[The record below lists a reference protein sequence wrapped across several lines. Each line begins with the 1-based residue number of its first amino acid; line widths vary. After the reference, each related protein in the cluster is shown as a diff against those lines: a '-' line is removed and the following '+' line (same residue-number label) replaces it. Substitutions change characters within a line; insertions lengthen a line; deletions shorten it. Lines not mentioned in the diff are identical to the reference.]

1 MESKIVKSKL
11 LLTAAALLAGVGLA
25 SAQGTREGGAGGG
38 MGGASE
44 RGMSSG
50 PSGGS
55 SGREMSPPSSGAQ
68 RGQGLQT
75 EGRGQ
80 GLREGGRAEG
90 RSERQI
96 DRGQAQR
103 GQIQKDQTVGQGQ
116 RDSEQPRR
124 SEGGRREAP
133 AGAQTRHSQQPQQQD
148 RTGAATKSQSTTGI
162 ATQKQTGTQAPKG
175 KQPQQQDRT
184 GAVTQGQSTTGA
196 ATRGQTGTAA
206 QGQTQG
212 QAQGQSGVAAQTQA
226 SRTTLSAQQQ
236 NTIRQSVLSAR
247 NAPRVNVNAIHFAV
261 NSGVVVP
268 SNIRIVSVSTF
279 PVLVDVFP
287 SFRDY
292 SFFVVEDEIVFLD
305 RDRRIVEVVP
315 VGPRARFSRRA
326 ASGGSFAMLNLSPQE
341 IREVQR
347 VLIERRLLVGEADGV
362 LGSRTREALITF
374 QRQQGIQTSGSVDTR
389 TVAALGLSNRI
400 GQQSGQSAT
409 QGQSST
415 VGQGQSGTQQP
426 SARQQNTTGQGTG
439 QANAPMPQNQSTT
452 DQVTRGAKQPS
463 AKQGTTG
470 QAAPQNQSTVG
481 RGGNTQAP
489 AQNPGQN
496 PSSK

>member
-11 LLTAAALLAGVGLA
+11 LLTTAALLASVSLA
-25 SAQGTREGGAGGG
+25 SAQGMREGGGPGGG
-38 MGGASE
+38 MGGGGE

-55 SGREMSPPSSGAQ
+55 SGGEMSRSSGAQ
-68 RGQGLQT
+68 RGERLQT

-124 SEGGRREAP
+124 SESGRREAP
-133 AGAQTRHSQQPQQQD
+133 AGAQTRHSQQSQQQD
-148 RTGAATKSQSTTGI
+148 RTGAAAKSQSTTGI

-175 KQPQQQDRT
+175 QQPQQQSRT
-184 GAVTQGQSTTGA
+184 GAATQDQTTGA
-196 ATRGQTGTAA
+196 ATRSQTGTAA

-212 QAQGQSGVAAQTQA
+212 QTQGQAQAQSGVAAQTQA

-236 NTIRQSVLSAR
+236 NTIQQSVLSAR

-261 NSGVVVP
+261 NPGVVVP

-287 SFRDY
+287 SFRDF

-305 RDRRIVEVVP
+305 RDRRIVEIVP

-326 ASGGSFAMLNLSPQE
+326 ARGGSFAMLDLSQQE

-347 VLIERRLLVGEADGV
+347 VLIERHLLVGEADGV
-362 LGSRTREALITF
+362 LGPRTREALITF
-374 QRQQGIQTSGSVDTR
+374 QRQQGIQTTGSIDTR
-389 TVAALGLSNRI
+389 TVTALGLSNRI
-400 GQQSGQSAT
+400 GQQTGQSAT

-415 VGQGQSGTQQP
+415 VGQGQTGTQQ
-426 SARQQNTTGQGTG
+426 STTGQGTG

-452 DQVTRGAKQPS
+452 GQATGGAKQPS
-463 AKQGTTG
+463 AQQGTSG

-481 RGGNTQAP
+481 RSSNQQAP
-489 AQNPGQN
+489 AQNSGQN

>member
-11 LLTAAALLAGVGLA
+11 LLTTAALLAGVGLA
-25 SAQGTREGGAGGG
+25 SAQGTREGVGPGGV
-38 MGGASE
+38 GGASE

-175 KQPQQQDRT
+175 QQPQQQDRT

-261 NSGVVVP
+261 NTGVVVP
-268 SNIRIVSVSTF
+268 SNIRIVSVSSF

-400 GQQSGQSAT
+400 GQQSSQSAT

-426 SARQQNTTGQGTG
+426 SARQQNTTGQGAG

>member
-11 LLTAAALLAGVGLA
+11 LLTTAVLLAGVSLA
-25 SAQGTREGGAGGG
+25 SAQGMREGGGPGGG
-38 MGGASE
+38 MGGE

-55 SGREMSPPSSGAQ
+55 SGREMSPRSSGAQ
-68 RGQGLQT
+68 RGEGLQT

-116 RDSEQPRR
+116 RESEQPRR

-148 RTGAATKSQSTTGI
+148 RTGAAAKGQSTTGI
-162 ATQKQTGTQAPKG
+162 ATQK
-175 KQPQQQDRT
+175 
-184 GAVTQGQSTTGA
+184 
-196 ATRGQTGTAA
+196 
-206 QGQTQG
+206 TQG

-236 NTIRQSVLSAR
+236 TTIRQSVLSAR

-261 NSGVVVP
+261 NPGVVVP
-268 SNIRIVSVSTF
+268 SNIRIVSVSSF

-315 VGPRARFSRRA
+315 AGPRARFSRRA
-326 ASGGSFAMLNLSPQE
+326 ARGGSFAMLDLSPQE

-347 VLIERRLLVGEADGV
+347 VLIERRLLVGEVDGV

-374 QRQQGIQTSGSVDTR
+374 QRQQGIQTTGSIDTR
-389 TVAALGLSNRI
+389 TVTALGLSNRI
-400 GQQSGQSAT
+400 GQQTGQSAT

-415 VGQGQSGTQQP
+415 VGQSRSGTQQP
-426 SARQQNTTGQGTG
+426 SAQQSTTGQGTG

-452 DQVTRGAKQPS
+452 GQATGGAKQPS

-489 AQNPGQN
+489 AQNSGQN

>member
-25 SAQGTREGGAGGG
+25 SAQGTREGVGPG

-116 RDSEQPRR
+116 RESEQPRR

-175 KQPQQQDRT
+175 QQPQQQDRT
-184 GAVTQGQSTTGA
+184 GAVTQGQTTGA
-196 ATRGQTGTAA
+196 ATTRGQTGTAA

-212 QAQGQSGVAAQTQA
+212 QAQGQSGVAAQTLA

-236 NTIRQSVLSAR
+236 TTIRQSVLSAR

-261 NSGVVVP
+261 NTGVVVP

-279 PVLVDVFP
+279 PVLIDVFP

-315 VGPRARFSRRA
+315 AGPRARFSRRA
-326 ASGGSFAMLNLSPQE
+326 ARGGSFAMLDLSPQE

-389 TVAALGLSNRI
+389 TVTALGLSNRI
-400 GQQSGQSAT
+400 GGQSAA
-409 QGQSST
+409 QGQSA
-415 VGQGQSGTQQP
+415 GQGQTGTQQP
-426 SARQQNTTGQGTG
+426 SARQNTTGQGAG
-439 QANAPMPQNQSTT
+439 QANAPMPQQNKSTSQT
-452 DQVTRGAKQPS
+452 TGQGQGGVQQPS
-463 AKQGTTG
+463 AL
-470 QAAPQNQSTVG
+470 
-481 RGGNTQAP
+481 
-489 AQNPGQN
+489 
-496 PSSK
+496 

>member
-11 LLTAAALLAGVGLA
+11 LLTTAALLAGVSLA
-25 SAQGTREGGAGGG
+25 SAQGMREGGGPGGG
-38 MGGASE
+38 E

-175 KQPQQQDRT
+175 QQPQQQDRT

-389 TVAALGLSNRI
+389 TVTALGLSNRI

>member
-11 LLTAAALLAGVGLA
+11 LLTTAALLAGVSLA
-25 SAQGTREGGAGGG
+25 SAQGTREGGGPGGG
-38 MGGASE
+38 MGGE

-96 DRGQAQR
+96 GRDQTQR
-103 GQIQKDQTVGQGQ
+103 GQIQKGQTVGQGQ
-116 RDSEQPRR
+116 RESEQPRR

-133 AGAQTRHSQQPQQQD
+133 AGTQAPQAQQPQQQS
-148 RTGAATKSQSTTGI
+148 RTGAAT
-162 ATQKQTGTQAPKG
+162 
-175 KQPQQQDRT
+175 
-184 GAVTQGQSTTGA
+184 QGQTTGA
-196 ATRGQTGTAA
+196 ATTRSQTGTAA

-236 NTIRQSVLSAR
+236 TTIRQSVLSAR

-261 NSGVVVP
+261 NPGVVVP
-268 SNIRIVSVSTF
+268 SNIRIVSVSSF

-315 VGPRARFSRRA
+315 AGPRAGFSRRA
-326 ASGGSFAMLNLSPQE
+326 ARGGSFAMLDLSPQE

-347 VLIERRLLVGEADGV
+347 VLIERRLLVGEVDGV

-374 QRQQGIQTSGSVDTR
+374 QRQQGIQTTGSIDTR
-389 TVAALGLSNRI
+389 TVTALGLSNRI
-400 GQQSGQSAT
+400 GQQTGQSAT
-409 QGQSST
+409 QGQST
-415 VGQGQSGTQQP
+415 VGQGQTGTQQP
-426 SARQQNTTGQGTG
+426 S
-439 QANAPMPQNQSTT
+439 
-452 DQVTRGAKQPS
+452 
-463 AKQGTTG
+463 
-470 QAAPQNQSTVG
+470 
-481 RGGNTQAP
+481 
-489 AQNPGQN
+489 
-496 PSSK
+496 

>member
-1 MESKIVKSKL
+1 MQSKIVKSKL
-11 LLTAAALLAGVGLA
+11 LLTTAALLAGVGLA
-25 SAQGTREGGAGGG
+25 SAQGTREGVGPG

-162 ATQKQTGTQAPKG
+162 ATQKQTRTQAPKG
-175 KQPQQQDRT
+175 QQPQQQDRT
-184 GAVTQGQSTTGA
+184 GAVTQGQTTGA
-196 ATRGQTGTAA
+196 ATTRGQTGTAA

-374 QRQQGIQTSGSVDTR
+374 QRQQGIQTSGSIDTR
-389 TVAALGLSNRI
+389 TVTALGLSNRI
-400 GQQSGQSAT
+400 GQQTGQSAT

-415 VGQGQSGTQQP
+415 VGQGQTGTQQ
-426 SARQQNTTGQGTG
+426 STTGQGTG

>member
-1 MESKIVKSKL
+1 
-11 LLTAAALLAGVGLA
+11 
-25 SAQGTREGGAGGG
+25 
-38 MGGASE
+38 
-44 RGMSSG
+44 
-50 PSGGS
+50 
-55 SGREMSPPSSGAQ
+55 
-68 RGQGLQT
+68 
-75 EGRGQ
+75 
-80 GLREGGRAEG
+80 
-90 RSERQI
+90 
-96 DRGQAQR
+96 
-103 GQIQKDQTVGQGQ
+103 
-116 RDSEQPRR
+116 
-124 SEGGRREAP
+124 
-133 AGAQTRHSQQPQQQD
+133 
-148 RTGAATKSQSTTGI
+148 RTGAAT
-162 ATQKQTGTQAPKG
+162 
-175 KQPQQQDRT
+175 
-184 GAVTQGQSTTGA
+184 QGQTTGA
-196 ATRGQTGTAA
+196 ATTRGQTGTAA

-236 NTIRQSVLSAR
+236 TTIRQSVLSAR

-261 NSGVVVP
+261 NTGVVVP
-268 SNIRIVSVSTF
+268 SNIRIVSVSSF

-400 GQQSGQSAT
+400 GQQTGQSAT

-415 VGQGQSGTQQP
+415 VGQGQTGTQQP
-426 SARQQNTTGQGTG
+426 SARQNTTGQGTG